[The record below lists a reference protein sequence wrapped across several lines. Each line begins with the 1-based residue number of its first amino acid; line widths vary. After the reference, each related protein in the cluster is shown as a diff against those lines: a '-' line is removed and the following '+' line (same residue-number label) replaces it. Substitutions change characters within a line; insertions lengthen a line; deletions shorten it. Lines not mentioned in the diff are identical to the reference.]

1 MALSDHPDIVK
12 KLGELAVK
20 NKKLYDELMLN
31 VFQPSVLEQARKD
44 PNLMSQ
50 YHQGIGMGH
59 IPQSGIVPP
68 AHSHSVYDP
77 GHTHTAGEGDTI
89 RAGKLTKRGAWEALR
104 LRLRI
109 GEFETHGFKDLSIS
123 INDDKVYL
131 FVVSAGGA
139 TILEDEEPSYPSD
152 ALVASLRLLRG

>member
-20 NKKLYDELMLN
+20 NKKLYDELMQN
-31 VFQPSVLEQARKD
+31 VFQPSLFEQVRKD

-50 YHQGIGMGH
+50 NQGIQGH
-59 IPQSGIVPP
+59 IPQVGIS

-77 GHTHTAGEGDTI
+77 GHSHSISDPVGNDTI

-109 GEFETHGFKDLSIS
+109 GEYETHGFKDLSIS
-123 INDDKVYL
+123 IDGEKVYL
-131 FVVSAGGA
+131 FIVSKGGA
-139 TILEDEEPSYPSD
+139 TILEDDEPNYPSD
-152 ALVASLRLLRG
+152 ALVAAVRLLRG